1 MDYVLEAA
9 DRNLLTPYVYPA
21 SWPEGGALRQVL
33 SLLLLTNLGAEL
45 LYLGFASLSF
55 YYVFD
60 HRLMKH
66 PLFLENQVQREIK
79 LGVTSIFWMSFPT
92 VAFFF
97 AEIRGHSKLYDNIS
111 DSSSGWPLVILSIG
125 GFLFFTDMVIYWLH
139 RILHHKS
146 VYKYLHKQHH
156 IFKVPTPFASHAFHP
171 VDGFLQSLP
180 YHIYPFLFPLHK
192 VVYLVLFVFVNV
204 WTISIHDGDF
214 RIPWPLIEVINGAAH
229 HVDHH
234 LYFYFNYGQYFTLW
248 DRLGGSYRHSSA
260 LLGKGPLDHV
270 RKLSAAGKLRR

>member
-1 MDYVLEAA
+1 MFIQSSVI
-9 DRNLLTPYVYPA
+9 
-21 SWPEGGALRQVL
+21 S
-33 SLLLLTNLGAEL
+33 SLLSA
-45 LYLGFASLSF
+45 
-55 YYVFD
+55 
-60 HRLMKH
+60 
-66 PLFLENQVQREIK
+66 
-79 LGVTSIFWMSFPT
+79 
-92 VAFFF
+92 
-97 AEIRGHSKLYDNIS
+97 
-111 DSSSGWPLVILSIG
+111 
-125 GFLFFTDMVIYWLH
+125 
-139 RILHHKS
+139 
-146 VYKYLHKQHH
+146 
-156 IFKVPTPFASHAFHP
+156 
-171 VDGFLQSLP
+171 
-180 YHIYPFLFPLHK
+180 YHQ